1 MLVNKPAGV
10 RFRPR
15 ELTFLINYN
24 YDGQLSHIS
33 YVRTLFRFNCDWKKR
48 LLATS
53 FTAVNEM
60 VVTDR
65 QDNDVK
71 PIPRRESFGDHES
84 LFDQAQ
90 YFEESDFWKGY
101 NLIKPTESLED
112 AVDKLKKKILQ

>member
-1 MLVNKPAGV
+1 
-10 RFRPR
+10 
-15 ELTFLINYN
+15 
-24 YDGQLSHIS
+24 
-33 YVRTLFRFNCDWKKR
+33 
-48 LLATS
+48 
-53 FTAVNEM
+53 M

-71 PIPRRESFGDHES
+71 PIPRRESFSDHES

-101 NLIKPTESLED
+101 NIIKPTESLED